1 MKVKV
6 RVLRKLGR
14 HLHRPEHETTPPVV
28 GELSIAESRD
38 AELSRTIV
46 CARLTDLL
54 SESGFDL
61 IPALIDA
68 QVIWAVDNKL
78 RVSGIERIEKA
89 AYSQTWSVELVQ

>member
-6 RVLRKLGR
+6 RVLRKLGCHLYR
-14 HLHRPEHETTPPVV
+14 HEHETTPPVV

-38 AELSRTIV
+38 SDLCRTVV

-68 QVIWAVDNKL
+68 QVLWAENNKM
-78 RVSGIERIEKA
+78 RVSGIERIEKG
-89 AYSQTWSVELVQ
+89 AYSQTWSVELV